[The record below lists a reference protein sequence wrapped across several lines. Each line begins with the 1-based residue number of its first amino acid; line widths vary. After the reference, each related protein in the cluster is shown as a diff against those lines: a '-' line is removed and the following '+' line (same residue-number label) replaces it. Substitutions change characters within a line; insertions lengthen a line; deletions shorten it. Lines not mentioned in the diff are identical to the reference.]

1 MAGDTELKDIILL
14 CIIRQSIILEIDTNI
29 FLREE
34 MIFACLCRK
43 GFDLLRV
50 SEIWGYEYCKS
61 NLQYHLPCPPCNG
74 LNGCIWE
81 NKIFFFFS
89 WEGREEYK
97 GEVNYEW

>member
-50 SEIWGYEYCKS
+50 SEI
-61 NLQYHLPCPPCNG
+61 
-74 LNGCIWE
+74 
-81 NKIFFFFS
+81 
-89 WEGREEYK
+89 
-97 GEVNYEW
+97 